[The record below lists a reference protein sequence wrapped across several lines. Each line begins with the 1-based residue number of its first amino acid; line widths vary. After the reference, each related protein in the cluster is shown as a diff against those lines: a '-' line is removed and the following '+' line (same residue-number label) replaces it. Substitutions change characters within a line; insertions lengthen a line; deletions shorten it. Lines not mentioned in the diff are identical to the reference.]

1 MSLIERLRGF
11 FGGSGPMENTS
22 EDASRP
28 CNIECKDALE
38 RLYEFLDGEL
48 ESSSAEEVEQ
58 HFRLCQRC
66 YPHLAMEESFRE
78 ALRRAQG
85 GGAVPPELMD
95 RVLRSLEESQ
105 GEPAS

>member
-11 FGGSGPMENTS
+11 FGGRGSGENTS
-22 EDASRP
+22 EDVPRP
-28 CNIECKDALE
+28 CDIDCKEALE
-38 RLYEFLDGEL
+38 RLYEYLDGEL
-48 ESSSAEEVEQ
+48 EPPSAEEVEQ

-78 ALRRAQG
+78 ALHRARA
-85 GGAVPPELMD
+85 GAEVPPELMG
-95 RVLRSLEESQ
+95 RVLRALEESQ